1 VASTTPDTSRVVA
14 SLARLTAES
23 GKPVKH
29 GHIFKV
35 VVTSSDGV
43 RCGVPI
49 RIDTHPEVVR
59 PYALNQIADSLRL
72 ARTDILGVLDSWT
85 HEQLVEHLSQFTQEQ
100 LRPVRLRG

>member
-1 VASTTPDTSRVVA
+1 VASNTPDTSWVVA
-14 SLARLTAES
+14 ALARLTAES

-29 GHIFKV
+29 GRIFKV

-72 ARTDILGVLDSWT
+72 ARADIMDVLDLWT
-85 HEQLVEHLSQFTQEQ
+85 HEQLVEHLSRFTQEQ
-100 LRPVRLRG
+100 LRPVRLRR